1 MKCIL
6 WQGAVNNKGYGL
18 LNVNGRVALVH
29 RIAFK
34 LANPQRRIDRMLI
47 LHRCD
52 VRRCINPAHPFRRNP
67 AGQLGRHAP
76 QGPLAETALPPWP
89 GTSQL
94 EGRMK

>member
-52 VRRCINPAHPFRRNP
+52 VRRCINPAHLF
-67 AGQLGRHAP
+67 AGTPQDNSDDMHRKGRWRKPRYHR
-76 QGPLAETALPPWP
+76 
-89 GTSQL
+89 
-94 EGRMK
+94 GREHHNWKGG